1 MALLV
6 EAILALIAGVAIWN
20 KLLTPNQ
27 KKLAGNLLT
36 NFYAG
41 AVDIAQPLL
50 SAVESELQPIAS
62 AFLAAFQQ
70 YGGPIAQT
78 IRQPIADV
86 AHAAYSASAAGL
98 AGKGPST
105 PDNALDTAATAFA
118 DAFGFGISSAAVTAA
133 FEAAFPEK
141 LNTLNGVG
149 PMLANMAGFE
159 EVAGEV
165 LGPLYRNAF
174 GRSLEY
180 HFRSVF
186 KPELPREA
194 DAVEWHSRRLL
205 TDDQLRA
212 LFEFSGLKPE
222 YETPFVA
229 SAYRGL
235 NPRTFAS
242 MFVDETVPH
251 DTITAAAQFY
261 GLRDDDITFLL
272 TALDRKSTQN
282 VRQQYLAAVVRSA
295 ELGTITPAELDADL
309 TQLGFSDDAKSW
321 VQLTVAT
328 RRLEQLAELYRKSIA
343 IGYETGQIA
352 DADYVPAL
360 EAIGIT
366 AADAQAHYAIDS
378 MKLRGKNLVAAAH
391 SAQKLETEQKRAGT
405 AAAIAD
411 YHAGKIDDVA
421 LTAALV
427 GLGVDAETAA
437 FLAAIQVDRRA
448 GSMVFLYGVELPRNQ
463 ALLLRERV
471 AAFENQYKKQL
482 ITDADVTA
490 ALAELGIPEQ
500 RALALIAAWAALK
513 SKKTATGEKLP
524 V

>member
-1 MALLV
+1 MTV
-6 EAILALIAGVAIWN
+6 IFGAILALVAVFELWT
-20 KLLTPNQ
+20 KLLTPGQ
-27 KKLAGNLLT
+27 KKLVGNLLT

-50 SAVESELQPIAS
+50 TAVEGELQPIVSAFVAAFNANGGAIAS
-62 AFLAAFQQ
+62 AVRA
-70 YGGPIAQT
+70 PV
-78 IRQPIADV
+78 ADV
-86 AHAAYSASAAGL
+86 ARAAFSTSAAGL
-98 AGKGPST
+98 AGKGAST
-105 PDNALDTAATAFA
+105 PDNALATAADAFA
-118 DAFGFGISSAAVTAA
+118 DAFGFGLSSAAVTAA

-149 PMLANMAGFE
+149 PMLAQMAGFE
-159 EVAGEV
+159 EIAGAVRE
-165 LGPLYRNAF
+165 PLYRNAF
-174 GRSLEY
+174 GRSLDY

-212 LFEFSGLKPE
+212 LFGFSGLKPE
-222 YETPFVA
+222 YEGPFVA

-242 MFVDETVPH
+242 MFVDEPVPH
-251 DTITAAAQFY
+251 DQITAAAEFY
-261 GLRDDDITFLL
+261 GLRDADITFLL
-272 TALDRKSTQN
+272 AALDRKSTQN
-282 VRQQYLAAVVRSA
+282 VRAQYLAAVVRSA
-295 ELGTITPAELDADL
+295 ELGTITPAELDSDL
-309 TQLGFSDDAKSW
+309 TTLGFSDDAKGW

-328 RRLEQLAELYRKSIA
+328 RKLEQLAELYRKSITV
-343 IGYETGQIA
+343 GYETGQIA

-360 EAIGIT
+360 EAIGIA

-378 MKLRGKNLVAAAH
+378 MKLRGKNLVAAAK
-391 SAQKLETEQKRAGT
+391 AADRLAAERKRAGT

-411 YHAGKIDDVA
+411 YHAGKLTDVE

-427 GLGVDAETAA
+427 AIGVEPLTAG
-437 FLAAIQVDRRA
+437 FLTTIQIDRRA

-482 ITDADVTA
+482 ISDADVTA
-490 ALAELGIPEQ
+490 ALAGLGIPEQ

-513 SKKTATGEKLP
+513 AKPTTTGEKLP